1 MSKLNSN
8 LMEEKKRGFF
18 LVIEGISKSGKQS
31 QADLL
36 EKFLINSKQKV
47 KVIRKKSKFPI
58 AAENINVTEKIE
70 NLKEMKYRARHM
82 LYVYNLW
89 QMREDILRDL
99 AEGIT
104 VIFINYCYCNVAAG
118 LQKQLTWEFLT
129 LPCQGLVRPDLV
141 FFLDVNKEDI
151 LKRLPSFQEESEE
164 EQENYFD
171 QYENFMKMRYWK
183 VVDAKKNKQDVHGQ
197 IISELTQLENE
208 YKRQEMEDFKKN
220 FYPKTIGEDVFLY
233 PEV

>member
-129 LPCQGLVRPDLV
+129 LPCQGLVRPDLGG
-141 FFLDVNKEDI
+141 LARHLSHPQRI
-151 LKRLPSFQEESEE
+151 PSWIEPRQRGGFRIKLIPEY
-164 EQENYFD
+164 N
-171 QYENFMKMRYWK
+171 
-183 VVDAKKNKQDVHGQ
+183 
-197 IISELTQLENE
+197 NE
-208 YKRQEMEDFKKN
+208 
-220 FYPKTIGEDVFLY
+220 V
-233 PEV
+233 